1 MNQTLGDDN
10 KDREHKTE
18 TEKKL
23 HRIVPT
29 SLLKRQIHLTA
40 IMKLCIQYRNTYHPL
55 TCLPP
60 VFQFNMLRAHLEVN
74 PCKNLEQKLEYYGFQ
89 RNANGQLIPII
100 TD

>member
-29 SLLKRQIHLTA
+29 SLLKRQIRLTA
-40 IMKLCIQYRNTYHPL
+40 IMKLCIQYRNTYHPHMPPTSVSIQYA
-55 TCLPP
+55 TCP
-60 VFQFNMLRAHLEVN
+60 FR
-74 PCKNLEQKLEYYGFQ
+74 G
-89 RNANGQLIPII
+89 
-100 TD
+100 